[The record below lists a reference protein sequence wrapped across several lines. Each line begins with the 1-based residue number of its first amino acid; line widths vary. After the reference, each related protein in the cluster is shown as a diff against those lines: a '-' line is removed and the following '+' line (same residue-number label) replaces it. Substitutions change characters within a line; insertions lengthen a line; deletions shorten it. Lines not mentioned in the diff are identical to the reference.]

1 MSLRNVRIHK
11 KILGNGTSS
20 VLVDSTVNEEFLL
33 LQCGGVLTLSKD
45 VGNALRQQYAKISDG
60 YALLGIHRISAYE
73 HYLVLVKSVLSVG
86 QLFNC
91 DLHKITNVQ
100 FVPLHGASSQNQTS
114 EQIDAR
120 VVEMQKFLSAG
131 IFYFSSSTKQNNYD
145 LTHSL
150 QRRQEKGDRSRSDFR
165 FYWNR
170 TLSYPFERF
179 GVPVDNWLV
188 KIICGSVLVRTI
200 YVGHR
205 TAKVALISRLSCD
218 YVGTRFNV
226 RGINDAGNVANFVE
240 TEQLLTFEEK
250 ECSFVQVRGSVP
262 LFWEQP
268 GINVGSHTIKL
279 KPLEFSMFAM
289 ERHYTYMKQFY
300 GQVLSVNLLGSKRG
314 ERSLSVA
321 FQTALNLSKLH
332 SDVRLVSF
340 DYHSEVKQSK
350 ESVRRLISEIDFFI
364 EHCNFFS
371 SSSSLQ
377 RGVIRTNCL
386 DCLDRT
392 NSVQT
397 LIGMRALIT
406 QLKILGVEQF
416 KANIVV
422 RFEEVA
428 RDLWQKNGDNC
439 SIIYAGTGALEGK
452 SKLKDASRSLVRT
465 IQNNLMDASKQESI
479 DLLLLGHLF
488 GDNKFDKLSNVL
500 PSSLLKAS
508 SYFFEY
514 SNIEGLVER
523 EKEMCSVKSLR
534 VFVGT
539 WNVNGGRNIYNV
551 AFKEN
556 HSLDL
561 WLYPLTLLDA
571 DALNFDLIA
580 VGFEEIVDLNAS
592 NLMKASTTNQRIW
605 RDGLRRTIDRF
616 QHAHFSAVDDKFVV
630 LACEQ
635 LVGVCLVLFIRAS
648 LLGSVRD
655 LAIGDVKTGMGGA
668 TGNKGSVAV
677 RMTFDSTSI
686 CFVCSHFA
694 AGQNEVTTRNA
705 DFQTTMKKIRFPMGR
720 TISSHDVVFWMGDFN
735 YRISLPGEEVKNAIR
750 QNNFAYLS
758 EHDQLSQQKEAGNVF
773 AEFTEGP
780 LHFAPT
786 YKYDTFSDDYDTSDK
801 CRSPAWTDR
810 VLWMD
815 SNNFVQLIYYGRS
828 ELKTSDHRPVFAI
841 FQLNTLKFEL
851 QKAEPL
857 LKDAII
863 SLGPPNSTI
872 VCAVSGHPTSFPQRL
887 CNAIFSK
894 IYELGITILVSKLE
908 GRFLHVQLGSGMDA
922 LMALS
927 MDGVVLGEDLRLE
940 VSLGF
945 AGCWPDS
952 LVADLEQC
960 LSLVRAEV
968 AQTSTEEDSLG
979 WAALNLNVAE
989 DSDEEGDELL
999 GNGQTNVLDDF
1010 SLIDF
1015 SDVTPK

>member
-1 MSLRNVRIHK
+1 
-11 KILGNGTSS
+11 
-20 VLVDSTVNEEFLL
+20 
-33 LQCGGVLTLSKD
+33 
-45 VGNALRQQYAKISDG
+45 
-60 YALLGIHRISAYE
+60 
-73 HYLVLVKSVLSVG
+73 
-86 QLFNC
+86 
-91 DLHKITNVQ
+91 
-100 FVPLHGASSQNQTS
+100 
-114 EQIDAR
+114 
-120 VVEMQKFLSAG
+120 MQKFLSAG

-170 TLSYPFERF
+170 TLFYPFERF
-179 GVPVDNWLV
+179 DVPVDNWLV

-240 TEQLLTFEEK
+240 TEQLVTFEEK
-250 ECSFVQVRGSVP
+250 ECSFVQ
-262 LFWEQP
+262 
-268 GINVGSHTIKL
+268 L

-300 GQVLSVNLLGSKRG
+300 GKVLSVNLLGSKRG
-314 ERSLSVA
+314 ERSLS
-321 FQTALNLSKLH
+321 TALNLSKLH

-350 ESVRRLISEIDFFI
+350 ESVRRLISEID
-364 EHCNFFS
+364 
-371 SSSSLQ
+371 
-377 RGVIRTNCL
+377 
-386 DCLDRT
+386 
-392 NSVQT
+392 

-416 KANIVV
+416 KTNIVV

-500 PSSLLKAS
+500 PSSLLK
-508 SYFFEY
+508 EC

-523 EKEMCSVKSLR
+523 EKEMCTVKSLR

-539 WNVNGGRNIYNV
+539 WNVNGGKNIYNV

-694 AGQNEVTTRNA
+694 AGQNEVTARNA

-750 QNNFAYLS
+750 LNNFAYLS

-773 AEFTEGP
+773 AEFNEGP
-780 LHFAPT
+780 MHFAPT

-851 QKAEPL
+851 QRAEPL

-927 MDGVVLGEDLRLE
+927 
-940 VSLGF
+940 F

-952 LVADLEQC
+952 LVADFEQC
-960 LSLVRAEV
+960 LSVVRADV

-999 GNGQTNVLDDF
+999 GNGQTTVLDDF